1 MSEAT
6 IASMEQGK
14 PFLQSPADDFESFFY
29 VLQWAAVFLVPP
41 DGKFTSEQQRLQH
54 LVTGTVAERSL
65 ARQEISL
72 IMPTSPEYSA
82 ALASTGD
89 VFLAYDH
96 ALVGIRRHWA
106 SELTHTL
113 QYRKLVGQVGEELH
127 ALMLPFYHLY
137 AYRVVKM
144 YLQILC
150 DHESTLKSVIL
161 NLPAVSS

>member
-1 MSEAT
+1 MSDAML
-6 IASMEQGK
+6 ASMEQGK

-29 VLQWAAVFLVPP
+29 VLQWAAVFMVPP

-54 LVTGTVAERSL
+54 LVTGTIADRSL
-65 ARQEISL
+65 ARNEISL
-72 IMPTSPEYSA
+72 IMPTSPEHSA
-82 ALASTGD
+82 ALASTGN
-89 VFLAYDH
+89 VFLAYSD
-96 ALVGIRRHWA
+96 ALVEIRRHWA

-113 QYRKLVGQVGEELH
+113 QYRKLVGQVGKELR

-150 DHESTLKSVIL
+150 DHKDTLKSQ
-161 NLPAVSS
+161 PS